1 LYASDYMKNQPDLFA
16 LGLRCPLKDCYMND
30 NIC

>member
-16 LGLRCPLKDCYMND
+16 LGLRCPLKDCY
-30 NIC
+30 